1 MSGTRGVPMFSFASR
16 EEHLR
21 QRAARGWTEDEDVL
35 VCIVEIDRLRAEAR
49 AAPDPAPLDVE
60 RLRKAAERI
69 AALTEDDVR
78 DYEQGLCF
86 FCGAGH
92 VVVPGQR
99 GGVTG
104 VRSKTPVHEADCSY
118 IALRAALASE
128 DRPMTIGTASTQT
141 FCSRCNHPMHWKVC
155 GVERDGLPSSC
166 RCRNDAAL
174 EEPTPE
180 EPTPPSKPAWVGVPD
195 ANGDIH
201 CSRLAPQRCMWLEG
215 HYGGCATP

>member
-1 MSGTRGVPMFSFASR
+1 MNTDRTPSTA
-16 EEHLR
+16 
-21 QRAARGWTEDEDVL
+21 
-35 VCIVEIDRLRAEAR
+35 EIDAYLDSISVMTAGRLREKWPASVRVIEAEAR
-49 AAPDPAPLDVE
+49 AEPRADGLDVDDLPNGVPCRCVLFAGRCGCPCHNEDAPSGDLSVVSEARGPMEAEIE
-60 RLRKAAERI
+60 RLREAARCI
-69 AALTEDDVR
+69 AALTEDDIR

-174 EEPTPE
+174 EEPTP
-180 EPTPPSKPAWVGVPD
+180 
-195 ANGDIH
+195 
-201 CSRLAPQRCMWLEG
+201 
-215 HYGGCATP
+215 